1 MTKWSVVV
9 GVLVAAAGLLVAAEG
24 PVWQSPPPGSYI
36 PLRLNAVFS
45 LDLRAEPEEVIAAA
59 VTPEFFG
66 RLSPVIGRFLTAA
79 DGGARDFNPA
89 VISYN
94 LWQSR
99 LRGDNATIG
108 LEILVESNRTS
119 IVGVAPA
126 SFDAGD
132 AGWIW
137 IPRVRR
143 TDDAAMAT
151 AIAGI
156 EGVWNAEFSREGLPR
171 WPTEQAQRPLAALTR
186 GTFSSVAL
194 GTPSCNGCVPV
205 RGLLKVPFDAVLPAG
220 PPVRIRLIPERPPGD
235 QMSAV
240 NGFLMP
246 GGRLQLRTTSGNCA
260 VCGEIALE
268 GLVSSDAVSGN
279 WNVETAAVSRP
290 GERGT
295 FSLRRTARLPAG

>member
-1 MTKWSVVV
+1 MTRWSAVTGALVVA
-9 GVLVAAAGLLVAAEG
+9 GGLLVAAEG
-24 PVWQSPPPGSYI
+24 PRQQPPPGSYI

-45 LDLRAEPEEVIAAA
+45 LDFRAEPEEVIAAA
-59 VTPEFFG
+59 VTPAFFG
-66 RLSPVIGRFLTAA
+66 RLDPVIGRFLTAE
-79 DGGARDFNPA
+79 DGSARDFHPA

-108 LEILVESNRTS
+108 LEVLVESNRTS

-126 SFDAGD
+126 SFDTAD

-143 TDDAAMAT
+143 DDDEAMAA

-156 EGVWNAEFSREGLPR
+156 EGVWNAEFNREGLPR
-171 WPTEQAQRPLAALTR
+171 WPTDQPERTLAALTR
-186 GTFSSVAL
+186 GTLSIVAL
-194 GTPSCNGCVPV
+194 GTPSCTGCLPL

-220 PPVRIRLIPERPPGD
+220 PPIRIRLIPERPPGD
-235 QMSAV
+235 QVSAV
-240 NGFLMP
+240 NGFLMS

-260 VCGEIALE
+260 LCGEVALE
-268 GLVSSDAVSGN
+268 GLVSTDAVSGN
-279 WNVETAAVSRP
+279 WNLETAAVSRP